1 LEESPQILVKN
12 ENIEDVKLVSSIED
26 SSPSSSSSKSSIVHL
41 VEEKGGGVVVCDKPN
56 IEFSDDSSSNVNTSD
71 SNLNTGLAKEVINS
85 NSHNHSLMIVD
96 SKLDDENKENH
107 IVHNLE
113 NINNNL
119 AEVETPRNVE
129 IVGSTLEEIGNDCQK
144 DSISKP
150 GPILEPRETS
160 LSFSEEKIKLIENQ
174 VKSNVKDAHFEPNT
188 KKSSA
193 TESENNNIIKCV

>member
-1 LEESPQILVKN
+1 M
-12 ENIEDVKLVSSIED
+12 
-26 SSPSSSSSKSSIVHL
+26 
-41 VEEKGGGVVVCDKPN
+41 
-56 IEFSDDSSSNVNTSD
+56 T
-71 SNLNTGLAKEVINS
+71 
-85 NSHNHSLMIVD
+85 VD
-96 SKLDDENKENH
+96 TKLDDENKENN

-119 AEVETPRNVE
+119 AEDETPRNVE
-129 IVGSTLEEIGNDCQK
+129 IVGSILEEIGNDCQK

-193 TESENNNIIKCV
+193 TESENNNIIKCVHDEQAQTVSISNVKNHSEFDNDEHDNNSGPSNTFYYVVIFTFCCRRLFGVRFKMGILHVTFYLIFN